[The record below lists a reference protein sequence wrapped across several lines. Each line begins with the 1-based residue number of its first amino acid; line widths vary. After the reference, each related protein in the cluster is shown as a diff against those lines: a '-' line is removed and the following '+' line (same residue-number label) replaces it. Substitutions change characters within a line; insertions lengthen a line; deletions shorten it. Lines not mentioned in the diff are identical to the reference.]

1 MTMSSTSTSSS
12 SSDSMTLPAEPPKIS
27 GAGEGGS
34 NRPRRAPDFQ
44 SKVLCLHYFSDAL
57 SFQFGEHEEVYR
69 MDQIKEWA
77 ELDPVYLDTLRER
90 LIAIAGSLN
99 F

>member
-1 MTMSSTSTSSS
+1 MSSTSTS
-12 SSDSMTLPAEPPKIS
+12 SSDSMTLPAQPPKIS
-27 GAGEGGS
+27 GAADAS
-34 NRPRRAPDFQ
+34 SRVTPDFQ

-57 SFQFGEHEEVYR
+57 SFQFGDHEEVYR

-90 LIAIAGSLN
+90 LIAIAGLYAV
-99 F
+99 FA